1 MTFRNLVFGNPGG
14 STPGADFGLLILRWV
29 AGLSLAFAHGMA
41 KLPPSAGFMSGVR
54 HMGFPLPEVFA
65 WAATFSEFLGGVLV
79 ALGLLTRPAALF
91 ALFTMGT
98 AFFVRHQADAFDVKE
113 KALLYGA
120 AMLTILFTG
129 PGRFSL
135 DKYIG
140 AGSR

>member
-1 MTFRNLVFGNPGG
+1 
-14 STPGADFGLLILRWV
+14 
-29 AGLSLAFAHGMA
+29 
-41 KLPPSAGFMSGVR
+41 
-54 HMGFPLPEVFA
+54 MGFPLPEVFA
-65 WAATFSEFLGGVLV
+65 WAASFSEFLGGVLV

-98 AFFVRHQADAFDVKE
+98 AFFVRHQADAFDIKE

-120 AMLTILFTG
+120 AMLTIIFTG